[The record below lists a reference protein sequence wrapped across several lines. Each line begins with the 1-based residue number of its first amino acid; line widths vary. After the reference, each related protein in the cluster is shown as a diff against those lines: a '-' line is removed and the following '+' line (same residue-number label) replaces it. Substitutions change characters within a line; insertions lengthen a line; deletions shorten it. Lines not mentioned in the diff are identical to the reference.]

1 MNVFNEQQG
10 QITLYAHPGLRE
22 SITTAILLEILRQ
35 PYNIRIVHS
44 VEAIDDVNARET
56 ATSLPAIV
64 DIADSGAKKILN
76 GSEITEYLLQ
86 HYDGEHQFSYKAGS
100 REATEVNSW
109 VSFLLETLEG
119 SDAANI
125 LSSGETPLARKVL
138 RLYLNVEQH
147 LQETRTRYIVGNK
160 LTLADLVVFPI
171 AATADSFG
179 LDLERFPEVTGWYN
193 RLMSE
198 YPMRKAMAGLDPA

>member
-86 HYDGEHQFSYKAGS
+86 HYDGEHQFSYKTGS